1 MRKTIARLLIKLADC
16 IEPFTAKSCRGGLAN
31 RGKKTSAV
39 HKRHLRESQIGRIY
53 RSRLKYPPV
62 DLAEA
67 RRLYE
72 TGLSINDVVAAVK
85 GDRAAFDVK
94 KLVRKT
100 FKETGILKPQD
111 APYSGRPLHKA
122 DLVDVV
128 EGTAS

>member
-16 IEPFTAKSCRGGLAN
+16 IEPFTATSCRGGLAN

-39 HKRHLRESQIGRIY
+39 HKRHLRESQIGRTY
-53 RSRLKYPPV
+53 RSRFKHAPV

-67 RRLYE
+67 QRLYE
-72 TGLSINDVVAAVK
+72 TGCSINDIVVAVK
-85 GDRAAFDVK
+85 GTRHPFDVK

-100 FKETGILKPQD
+100 FRNSGILKPQD